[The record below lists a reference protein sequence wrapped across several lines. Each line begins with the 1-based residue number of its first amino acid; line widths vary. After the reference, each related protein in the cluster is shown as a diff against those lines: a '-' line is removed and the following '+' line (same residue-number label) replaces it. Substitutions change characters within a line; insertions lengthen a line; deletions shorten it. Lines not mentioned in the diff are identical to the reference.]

1 MSRRPRF
8 TPAILAC
15 GLLFG
20 SLAVQA
26 EEAAKVQIDSSAAA
40 SDNLA
45 AIHRESG
52 MSHSL
57 HDSGVSVADLKKM
70 RDTLNQ
76 NASDIQELRRTVE
89 AQSGQIGELQRRL
102 EDTNR
107 KVQ

>member
-1 MSRRPRF
+1 MPSRVLF

-15 GLLFG
+15 GLLFS
-20 SLAVQA
+20 SLAAQA
-26 EEAAKVQIDSSAAA
+26 EEAVKVQIDSSAAA

-45 AIHRESG
+45 ALHRESG
-52 MSHSL
+52 MSHTL

-70 RDTLNQ
+70 RDILNQ
-76 NASDIQELRRTVE
+76 NASDLLELRRLVDEQTR
-89 AQSGQIGELQRRL
+89 QIGELQRRL

>member
-1 MSRRPRF
+1 MFSRSLI
-8 TPAILAC
+8 TPAILTC

-20 SLAVQA
+20 GLTAQA

-45 AIHRESG
+45 ALHRESG
-52 MSHSL
+52 MSHTL

-76 NASDIQELRRTVE
+76 NASDLQDLRRIVDEQTR
-89 AQSGQIGELQRRL
+89 QIGELQRRL